1 MFGGCTKLTSLDV
14 SGFDTSKVT
23 DMSWMFGGCSN
34 LTALDLSGFETSS
47 VTYMRCMFWS
57 SGELSSLTLGEN
69 FKNIAKD
76 AELLNGKGWVNVKD
90 TSTVI
95 SGNGDFAVIE
105 SNGKNTYKRLPMPAY
120 PTNIKVTY
128 SEKYHQVRFTWDK
141 VENAERYGIAV
152 YLAGKWRIQTQDIT
166 DTVYTSPKN
175 LTPGKT
181 YKVAIAAR
189 VNDTWYTSNAIKN
202 AVTVTIK

>member
-1 MFGGCTKLTSLDV
+1 MFIKCTDLTSLDV
-14 SGFDTSKVT
+14 SGFDTSEAIN
-23 DMSWMFGGCSN
+23 MSWMFGGCSN

-95 SGNGDFAVIE
+95 SGNGDFTVIE
-105 SNGKNTYKRLPMPAY
+105 NNGKNTYKRLPMPAY

-141 VENAERYGIAV
+141 VEGADRYGIAV

-189 VNDTWYTSNAIKN
+189 VNDTWNTSNAIKN